1 MKKLYF
7 QTFILQVIRMEG
19 QMKRYKSNA
28 DVAEKEL
35 DELKTQMRQTKKE
48 VRSVSSKNFCRFSK
62 DRIF

>member
-1 MKKLYF
+1 
-7 QTFILQVIRMEG
+7 
-19 QMKRYKSNA
+19 MKRYKSNA